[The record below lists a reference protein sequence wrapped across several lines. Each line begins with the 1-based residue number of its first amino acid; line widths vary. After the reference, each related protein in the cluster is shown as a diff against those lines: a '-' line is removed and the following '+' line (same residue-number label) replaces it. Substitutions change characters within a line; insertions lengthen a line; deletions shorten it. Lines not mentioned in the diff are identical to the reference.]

1 MEKIKII
8 TDSTLDLPAEL
19 IREKN
24 IEVLPLLINFGEE
37 SYLDGVEIT
46 TKEMIDKI
54 NATGVLPTTAQV
66 TPNRFEETFKK
77 YLDEGYKIVALTLSS
92 DMSGTYQSACI
103 AKDMLESDDIVV
115 IDSRNVTS
123 GLGLL
128 VLKACQFRDKG
139 LGIKEIEEEI
149 LKAIPKVKSSLNF
162 ESLEN
167 LVRGGRL
174 SKTAGTIGSVL
185 GLRLILEVKDGKM
198 SVKDKVRGS
207 KKALKKLISDF
218 ESVDVDFDSPIVL
231 LELLNED
238 GRICIITFHS
248 LEDRIVKT
256 IFKKNENPCTCP
268 SDFPVCV
275 CGKESKGKVITR
287 KPILPGE
294 GELRENS
301 RSKSAKLRVFE
312 RR

>member
-238 GRICIITFHS
+238 VYEGLKIYFQEKNINYIDAKVGCTVGIHS
-248 LEDRIVKT
+248 GVKPCG
-256 IFKKNENPCTCP
+256 IF
-268 SDFPVCV
+268 F
-275 CGKESKGKVITR
+275 
-287 KPILPGE
+287 
-294 GELRENS
+294 
-301 RSKSAKLRVFE
+301 FE
-312 RR
+312 K

>member
-19 IREKN
+19 IREKD

-37 SYLDGVEIT
+37 SYLDGIEIT

-54 NATGVLPTTAQV
+54 DATGVLPTTAQV
-66 TPNRFEETFKK
+66 TPNRFEESFKK

-103 AKDMLESDDIVV
+103 AKDMLESDDIIV

-128 VLKACQFRDKG
+128 VLKACELRDKG
-139 LGIKEIEEEI
+139 LGIKEIEEGI
-149 LKAIPKVKSSLNF
+149 LKAIPKVKCSLNF

-185 GLRLILEVKDGKM
+185 GLRLILEIKDGKM

-207 KKALKKLISDF
+207 KKALKKLVSDF
-218 ESVDVDFDSPIVL
+218 ESTDGDFDSPIVL

-238 GRICIITFHS
+238 VYQGLKIYFQEKNINYIDAKVGCTVGIHS
-248 LEDRIVKT
+248 GIKPCG
-256 IFKKNENPCTCP
+256 IF
-268 SDFPVCV
+268 F
-275 CGKESKGKVITR
+275 
-287 KPILPGE
+287 
-294 GELRENS
+294 
-301 RSKSAKLRVFE
+301 FE
-312 RR
+312 K

>member
-128 VLKACQFRDKG
+128 ALKACELRDKG

-238 GRICIITFHS
+238 VYEGLKIYFQEKNINYIDAKVGCTVGIHS
-248 LEDRIVKT
+248 GIKPCG
-256 IFKKNENPCTCP
+256 IF
-268 SDFPVCV
+268 F
-275 CGKESKGKVITR
+275 
-287 KPILPGE
+287 
-294 GELRENS
+294 
-301 RSKSAKLRVFE
+301 FE
-312 RR
+312 K

>member
-8 TDSTLDLPAEL
+8 TDSTLDLPVEL

-174 SKTAGTIGSVL
+174 SKTAGTIGSGL
-185 GLRLILEVKDGKM
+185 GLRLILEVKYGKM

-238 GRICIITFHS
+238 VYEGLKIYFQEKNINYIDAKVGCTVGIHS
-248 LEDRIVKT
+248 GIKPCG
-256 IFKKNENPCTCP
+256 IF
-268 SDFPVCV
+268 F
-275 CGKESKGKVITR
+275 
-287 KPILPGE
+287 
-294 GELRENS
+294 
-301 RSKSAKLRVFE
+301 FE
-312 RR
+312 K

>member
-66 TPNRFEETFKK
+66 TPNRFEETFQK

-238 GRICIITFHS
+238 VYEGLKIYFQEKNINYIDAKVGCTVGIHS
-248 LEDRIVKT
+248 GIKPCG
-256 IFKKNENPCTCP
+256 IF
-268 SDFPVCV
+268 F
-275 CGKESKGKVITR
+275 
-287 KPILPGE
+287 
-294 GELRENS
+294 
-301 RSKSAKLRVFE
+301 FE
-312 RR
+312 K

>member
-54 NATGVLPTTAQV
+54 NATGILPTTAQV

-77 YLDEGYKIVALTLSS
+77 YLDEGYKIVVLTLSS
-92 DMSGTYQSACI
+92 DMSGTYESACI

-128 VLKACQFRDKG
+128 VLKACELRDKG

-238 GRICIITFHS
+238 VYEGLKIYFQEKNINYIDAKVGCTVGIHS
-248 LEDRIVKT
+248 GIKPCG
-256 IFKKNENPCTCP
+256 IF
-268 SDFPVCV
+268 F
-275 CGKESKGKVITR
+275 
-287 KPILPGE
+287 
-294 GELRENS
+294 
-301 RSKSAKLRVFE
+301 FE
-312 RR
+312 K

>member
-19 IREKN
+19 IREKD

-37 SYLDGVEIT
+37 SYLDGIEIT

-54 NATGVLPTTAQV
+54 DATGVLPTTAQV
-66 TPNRFEETFKK
+66 TPNRFEESFKK

-103 AKDMLESDDIVV
+103 AKDMLESDDIIV

-128 VLKACQFRDKG
+128 VLKACELRDKG
-139 LGIKEIEEEI
+139 LGIKEIEDGI
-149 LKAIPKVKSSLNF
+149 LKAIPKVKCSLNF

-185 GLRLILEVKDGKM
+185 GLRLILEIKDGKM

-207 KKALKKLISDF
+207 KKALKKLVSDF
-218 ESVDVDFDSPIVL
+218 ESTDVDFDSPIVL

-238 GRICIITFHS
+238 VYQGLKIYFQEKNINYIDAKVGCTVGIHS
-248 LEDRIVKT
+248 GIKPCG
-256 IFKKNENPCTCP
+256 IF
-268 SDFPVCV
+268 F
-275 CGKESKGKVITR
+275 
-287 KPILPGE
+287 
-294 GELRENS
+294 
-301 RSKSAKLRVFE
+301 FE
-312 RR
+312 K

>member
-8 TDSTLDLPAEL
+8 TDSTLDLPKEL

-54 NATGVLPTTAQV
+54 NATGILPTTAQV

-77 YLDEGYKIVALTLSS
+77 YLDEGYKIVVLTLSS

-128 VLKACQFRDKG
+128 VLKACELRDKG

-238 GRICIITFHS
+238 VYEGLKIYFQEKNINYIDAKVGCTVGIHS
-248 LEDRIVKT
+248 GIKPCG
-256 IFKKNENPCTCP
+256 IF
-268 SDFPVCV
+268 F
-275 CGKESKGKVITR
+275 
-287 KPILPGE
+287 
-294 GELRENS
+294 
-301 RSKSAKLRVFE
+301 FE
-312 RR
+312 K

>member
-8 TDSTLDLPAEL
+8 TDSTLDLPVEL

-54 NATGVLPTTAQV
+54 NATGILPTTAQV

-77 YLDEGYKIVALTLSS
+77 YLDEGYKIVVLTLSS

-103 AKDMLESDDIVV
+103 AKEMLESDDIVV

-238 GRICIITFHS
+238 VYEGLKIYFQEKNINYIDAKVGCTVGIHS
-248 LEDRIVKT
+248 GIKPCG
-256 IFKKNENPCTCP
+256 IF
-268 SDFPVCV
+268 F
-275 CGKESKGKVITR
+275 
-287 KPILPGE
+287 
-294 GELRENS
+294 
-301 RSKSAKLRVFE
+301 FE
-312 RR
+312 K

>member
-19 IREKN
+19 IREKD

-37 SYLDGVEIT
+37 SYLDGIEIT

-54 NATGVLPTTAQV
+54 DATGVLPTTAQV
-66 TPNRFEETFKK
+66 TPNRFEESFKK

-103 AKDMLESDDIVV
+103 AKDMLESDDIIV

-128 VLKACQFRDKG
+128 VLKACELRDKG
-139 LGIKEIEEEI
+139 LGIKEIEEGI
-149 LKAIPKVKSSLNF
+149 LKAIPKVKCSLNF

-238 GRICIITFHS
+238 VYEGLKIYFQEKNINYIDAKVGCTVGIHS
-248 LEDRIVKT
+248 GIKPCG
-256 IFKKNENPCTCP
+256 IF
-268 SDFPVCV
+268 F
-275 CGKESKGKVITR
+275 
-287 KPILPGE
+287 
-294 GELRENS
+294 
-301 RSKSAKLRVFE
+301 FE
-312 RR
+312 K

>member
-54 NATGVLPTTAQV
+54 DATGVLPTTAQV
-66 TPNRFEETFKK
+66 TPNRFEESFKK

-238 GRICIITFHS
+238 VYEGLKIYFQEKNINYIDAKVGCTVGIHS
-248 LEDRIVKT
+248 GIKPCG
-256 IFKKNENPCTCP
+256 IF
-268 SDFPVCV
+268 F
-275 CGKESKGKVITR
+275 
-287 KPILPGE
+287 
-294 GELRENS
+294 
-301 RSKSAKLRVFE
+301 FE
-312 RR
+312 K

>member
-1 MEKIKII
+1 MGVLFMEKIKII
-8 TDSTLDLPAEL
+8 TDSTLDLPVEL

-128 VLKACQFRDKG
+128 VLKACELRDKG

-238 GRICIITFHS
+238 VYEGLKIYFQEKNINYIDAKVGCTVGIHS
-248 LEDRIVKT
+248 GIKPCG
-256 IFKKNENPCTCP
+256 IF
-268 SDFPVCV
+268 F
-275 CGKESKGKVITR
+275 
-287 KPILPGE
+287 
-294 GELRENS
+294 
-301 RSKSAKLRVFE
+301 FE
-312 RR
+312 K

>member
-54 NATGVLPTTAQV
+54 NATGILPTTAQV

-77 YLDEGYKIVALTLSS
+77 YLDEGYKIVVLTLSS

-238 GRICIITFHS
+238 VYEGLKTYFQEKNINYIDAKVGCTVGIHS
-248 LEDRIVKT
+248 GIKPCG
-256 IFKKNENPCTCP
+256 IF
-268 SDFPVCV
+268 F
-275 CGKESKGKVITR
+275 
-287 KPILPGE
+287 
-294 GELRENS
+294 
-301 RSKSAKLRVFE
+301 FE
-312 RR
+312 K

>member
-8 TDSTLDLPAEL
+8 TDSTLDLPKEL

-54 NATGVLPTTAQV
+54 NSTGVLPTTAQV

-77 YLDEGYKIVALTLSS
+77 YLDEGYKIVVLTLSS

-128 VLKACQFRDKG
+128 ALKACQFRDKG

-218 ESVDVDFDSPIVL
+218 ESADVDFDSPIVL

-238 GRICIITFHS
+238 VYEGLKIYFQEKNINYIDAKVGCTVGIHS
-248 LEDRIVKT
+248 GIKPCG
-256 IFKKNENPCTCP
+256 IF
-268 SDFPVCV
+268 F
-275 CGKESKGKVITR
+275 
-287 KPILPGE
+287 
-294 GELRENS
+294 
-301 RSKSAKLRVFE
+301 FE
-312 RR
+312 K

>member
-46 TKEMIDKI
+46 TIEMIDKI

-238 GRICIITFHS
+238 VYEGLKIYFQEKNINYIDAKVGCTVGIHS
-248 LEDRIVKT
+248 GIKPCG
-256 IFKKNENPCTCP
+256 IF
-268 SDFPVCV
+268 F
-275 CGKESKGKVITR
+275 
-287 KPILPGE
+287 
-294 GELRENS
+294 
-301 RSKSAKLRVFE
+301 FE
-312 RR
+312 K

>member
-77 YLDEGYKIVALTLSS
+77 YLDEGYKILALTLSS

-238 GRICIITFHS
+238 VYEGLKIYFQEKNINYIDAKVGCTVGIHS
-248 LEDRIVKT
+248 GIKPCG
-256 IFKKNENPCTCP
+256 IF
-268 SDFPVCV
+268 F
-275 CGKESKGKVITR
+275 
-287 KPILPGE
+287 
-294 GELRENS
+294 
-301 RSKSAKLRVFE
+301 FE
-312 RR
+312 K

>member
-19 IREKN
+19 IREKD

-54 NATGVLPTTAQV
+54 DATGVLPTTAQV

-128 VLKACQFRDKG
+128 VLKACELRDKG

-185 GLRLILEVKDGKM
+185 GLRLILEIKDGKM

-207 KKALKKLISDF
+207 KKALKKLVSDF
-218 ESVDVDFDSPIVL
+218 ESADVDFDSPIVL

-238 GRICIITFHS
+238 VYQGLKIYFQEKNINYIDAKVGCTVGIHS
-248 LEDRIVKT
+248 GIKPCG
-256 IFKKNENPCTCP
+256 IF
-268 SDFPVCV
+268 F
-275 CGKESKGKVITR
+275 
-287 KPILPGE
+287 
-294 GELRENS
+294 
-301 RSKSAKLRVFE
+301 FE
-312 RR
+312 K

>member
-103 AKDMLESDDIVV
+103 AKDMLESDDVVV

-238 GRICIITFHS
+238 VYQGLKIYFQEKNINYIDAKVGCTVGIHS
-248 LEDRIVKT
+248 GIKPCG
-256 IFKKNENPCTCP
+256 IF
-268 SDFPVCV
+268 F
-275 CGKESKGKVITR
+275 
-287 KPILPGE
+287 
-294 GELRENS
+294 
-301 RSKSAKLRVFE
+301 FE
-312 RR
+312 K

>member
-54 NATGVLPTTAQV
+54 NSTGVLPTTAQV

-77 YLDEGYKIVALTLSS
+77 YLDEGYKIVVLTLSS

-128 VLKACQFRDKG
+128 ALKACQFRDKG

-238 GRICIITFHS
+238 VYEGLKIYFQEKNINYIDAKVGCTVGIHS
-248 LEDRIVKT
+248 GIKPCG
-256 IFKKNENPCTCP
+256 IF
-268 SDFPVCV
+268 F
-275 CGKESKGKVITR
+275 
-287 KPILPGE
+287 
-294 GELRENS
+294 
-301 RSKSAKLRVFE
+301 FE
-312 RR
+312 K

>member
-8 TDSTLDLPAEL
+8 TDSTLDLPVEL

-54 NATGVLPTTAQV
+54 NATGILPTTAQV

-77 YLDEGYKIVALTLSS
+77 YLDEGYKIVVLTLSS

-103 AKDMLESDDIVV
+103 AKDMLESDDIIV

-128 VLKACQFRDKG
+128 VLKACELRDKG
-139 LGIKEIEEEI
+139 LGIKEIEEGI
-149 LKAIPKVKSSLNF
+149 LKAIPKVKCSLNF

-185 GLRLILEVKDGKM
+185 GLRLILEIKDGKM

-207 KKALKKLISDF
+207 KKALKKLVSDF
-218 ESVDVDFDSPIVL
+218 ESTDVDFDSPIVL

-238 GRICIITFHS
+238 VYQGLKIYFQEKNINYIDAKVGCTVGIHS
-248 LEDRIVKT
+248 GIKPCG
-256 IFKKNENPCTCP
+256 IF
-268 SDFPVCV
+268 F
-275 CGKESKGKVITR
+275 
-287 KPILPGE
+287 
-294 GELRENS
+294 
-301 RSKSAKLRVFE
+301 FE
-312 RR
+312 K